1 VRTPAAPTDRPAP
14 PRSHLRAEQA
24 AQTRARVLAAARGL
38 IEAHGVEAAHTRA
51 VAAVA
56 GVSVGAVFSHFPDKA
71 ALFEALL
78 HDEIEAALDR
88 ALPPDPLVRPVPPVP
103 PVPPDPL
110 VEPVQPVQQAPLAA
124 QLVAVAEALWATYD
138 ARPDLSRALLS
149 QTLFLSGPG
158 RPLSAQL
165 DRFRAWV
172 GGALGAAAARGA
184 PHDIDPPTFFSAYFS
199 IYFGLLVGGL
209 RGELPAG
216 ARGPLLRE
224 ALDRLLA
231 PRAEAVRP

>member
-1 VRTPAAPTDRPAP
+1 MTAPPAPARRGAAP
-14 PRSHLRAEQA
+14 RSRLRAEQA

-38 IEAHGVEAAHTRA
+38 IEAQGVEAAHTRA

-88 ALPPDPLVRPVPPVP
+88 ALPPDPA
-103 PVPPDPL
+103 
-110 VEPVQPVQQAPLAA
+110 APLAA

-138 ARPDLSRALLS
+138 ARPALARALLS
-149 QTLFLSGPG
+149 QTLFLSDPG
-158 RPLSAQL
+158 RPLAAQL

-172 GGALGAAAARGA
+172 GGALAAEAARGA
-184 PHDIDPPTFFSAYFS
+184 AHDIDPLTFFTAYFS

-209 RGELPAG
+209 RGELPPG
-216 ARGPLLRE
+216 ARGPLLRA

-231 PRAEAVRP
+231 AVPPAAPAVRA

>member
-1 VRTPAAPTDRPAP
+1 MTSPPAPTTAAGRGAAP
-14 PRSHLRAEQA
+14 RSRLRAEQA

-38 IEAHGVEAAHTRA
+38 IEAQGVEGAHTRA

-78 HDEIEAALDR
+78 HDEIEAALDH
-88 ALPPDPLVRPVPPVP
+88 ALPPDPA
-103 PVPPDPL
+103 
-110 VEPVQPVQQAPLAA
+110 APLAA
-124 QLVAVAEALWATYD
+124 QLVAVAEALWSTYD
-138 ARPDLSRALLS
+138 ARPDLARALLS
-149 QTLFLSGPG
+149 QTLFLSEPG

-172 GGALGAAAARGA
+172 GGALAADAARGA
-184 PHDIDPPTFFSAYFS
+184 PHDIDPMSFFTAYFS

-209 RGELPAG
+209 RGELPPG
-216 ARGPLLRE
+216 ARGPLLRA

-231 PRAEAVRP
+231 PMAPMTPTAQAVRP